1 MCFPSS
7 KNGGRRLC
15 GSYLPSLNNTGKSG
29 RQALRVG
36 LCLFA
41 GFVLLAAGLACNR
54 KGREKSAK
62 RTGASQD
69 RGAAAQVSRPEPV
82 TGPAM
87 KSLPE
92 IAQLPGKA
100 AQRGGTLK
108 IHLEAEPP
116 HLNPLL
122 DTVQVIDRVVGG
134 LIYETLIECHGD
146 RYQPGLADT
155 WEVSTDGLRLTM
167 HLKAGARW
175 QDDKVFS
182 GLDVQ
187 ATLEHLMRS
196 PYRSALLHAMIADLE
211 GVDVLPEHMVR
222 LRFTRPSD
230 LTLRALCEIPILPAE
245 PLRTGGPRLAQ
256 LGRTPIGTGP
266 FRVAAWER
274 GKRIKLV
281 RSRPASTPDSPM
293 LDGIDFEIDT
303 DPARALTRVRR
314 GEIDILPKVSEV
326 HFPEQVSQATLRDAL
341 ELYLLQPHRYSF
353 VALNTRRGVLADPV
367 FRRALSLLWDRSRFA
382 SEFHHGLV
390 RPIGAPTF
398 GTAPSDKFDR
408 VLAGRLLD
416 QAGFRDTD
424 GDGVREVGGTP
435 IRLTFLVPAGSKTL
449 STEVRAFAMDLRR
462 AGILLDTS
470 NLDGASLFS
479 RVERGDFDLCGLTWD
494 GRKDEDPR
502 LLLSAQGDL
511 QHTGYKPEKFTAAV
525 DRLRVAPSPAARTP
539 LLQQL
544 ADILATDR
552 PALFLYRHDVPTLAA
567 KRVHG
572 LAAVGDRLDLRSI
585 WVDP

>member
-15 GSYLPSLNNTGKSG
+15 GSHLSSLNNTVKSG

-36 LCLFA
+36 FCLFA
-41 GFVLLAAGLACNR
+41 LLAVGLGCSR

-62 RTGASQD
+62 RAGANPD
-69 RGAAAQVSRPEPV
+69 RGTAAQVSRPEPV
-82 TGPAM
+82 TGPTM

-92 IAQLPGKA
+92 IAGQPGKA
-100 AQRGGTLK
+100 AQRCGILK
-108 IHLEAEPP
+108 VHLEAEPP

-134 LIYETLIECHGD
+134 LVYETLLDCTGE
-146 RYQPGLADT
+146 RYRPGLADT
-155 WEVSTDGLRLTM
+155 WEVSSDGLRLTL
-167 HLKAGARW
+167 HLKTGTRW

-182 GLDVQ
+182 TFDVQ

-196 PYRSALLHAMIADLE
+196 PNRSALLHAMIADLE
-211 GVDVLPEHMVR
+211 GVDMLPERLVR
-222 LRFTRPSD
+222 LRLTRPSD

-245 PLRTGGPRLAQ
+245 PLRTGGAKLAQ
-256 LGRTPIGTGP
+256 LGRTPVGTGP

-281 RSRPASTPDSPM
+281 RSRPATSPESPM
-293 LDGIDFEIDT
+293 LDGIDFEIDS

-314 GEIDILPKVSEV
+314 GEIDILPRVSEV
-326 HFPEQVSQATLRDAL
+326 HFPEQVSRATLRDAL

-353 VALNTRRGVLADPV
+353 VALNTRRGVLADAV
-367 FRRALSLLWDRSRFA
+367 FRQALSLLWDRARFA
-382 SEFHHGLV
+382 SELHHGLV

-398 GTAPSDKFDR
+398 GIAPPDKFDR
-408 VLAGRLLD
+408 ELAGRLLD

-435 IRLTFLVPAGSKTL
+435 IRLTFLVPAASKTL
-449 STEVRAFAMDLRR
+449 AAEVRAFAMDLRR
-462 AGILLDTS
+462 AGILLDTTS
-470 NLDGASLFS
+470 LDGATLFS

-502 LLLSAQGDL
+502 LLLSLPGDF
-511 QHTGYKPEKFTAAV
+511 QYTGYRPEKFTSAI
-525 DRLRVAPSPAARTP
+525 DRVRSATSPPARAP

-552 PALFLYRHDVPTLAA
+552 PALFLYRHDVATLAA

-572 LAAVGDRLDLRSI
+572 LAAVGDRLDFRSVWI
-585 WVDP
+585 DP